1 MELNKKEEKLNR
13 QAMFGSRNTLTEA
26 FDYAKL
32 IVERSPDS
40 DYVYNMTALMVIWN
54 TLADS
59 YEPLVRKKIE
69 EDSNGTK

>member
-1 MELNKKEEKLNR
+1 MSKDTEELKR

-32 IVERSPDS
+32 IAERSKDS
-40 DYVYNMTALMVIWN
+40 DYIYNLTALMVIWN

-69 EDSNGTK
+69 EDSHGIK